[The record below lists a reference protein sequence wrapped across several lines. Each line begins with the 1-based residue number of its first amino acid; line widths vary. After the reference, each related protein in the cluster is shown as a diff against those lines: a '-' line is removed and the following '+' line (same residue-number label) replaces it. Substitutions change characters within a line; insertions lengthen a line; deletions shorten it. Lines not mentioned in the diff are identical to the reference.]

1 MVLKGLQYSSE
12 RIDKIPVCLNM
23 FIHVCSK
30 EQNIKSKERER
41 EKEEAASDLAPITE
55 SNHCSSR
62 SHLTPSSLR
71 PLAELP

>member
-1 MVLKGLQYSSE
+1 MGLLYNSE
-12 RIDKIPVCLNM
+12 RIDKIPEHLNM
-23 FIHVCSK
+23 LIHVSSK

-41 EKEEAASDLAPITE
+41 GKEAAASDLASITE
-55 SNHCSSR
+55 SNHCSSQ